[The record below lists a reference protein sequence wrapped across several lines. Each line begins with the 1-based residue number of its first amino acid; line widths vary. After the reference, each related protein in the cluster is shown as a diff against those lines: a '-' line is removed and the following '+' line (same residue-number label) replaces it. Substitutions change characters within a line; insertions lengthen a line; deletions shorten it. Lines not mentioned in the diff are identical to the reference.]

1 MFVIDHVFIQTS
13 NNNLRA
19 KKNSW
24 SVKENFTEL
33 QGIRK
38 MLLFFS
44 LVKMVQIMSFA
55 KLRLYKSVYTAHKY
69 LESNPLRAQE

>member
-24 SVKENFTEL
+24 SVKENYTEI

-38 MLLFFS
+38 IYLFYFS

-55 KLRLYKSVYTAHKY
+55 KFRTYKSFVLLT
-69 LESNPLRAQE
+69 NI

>member
-13 NNNLRA
+13 NENLRA

-24 SVKENFTEL
+24 SVKENCTEL

-38 MLLFFS
+38 ILLFFFTCENGTDY
-44 LVKMVQIMSFA
+44 VFCKI
-55 KLRLYKSVYTAHKY
+55 
-69 LESNPLRAQE
+69 EII

>member
-24 SVKENFTEL
+24 SVKENCTEL